1 MSGEPMSDN
10 DRWEAFA
17 DELELTPEE
26 RREFVESMEQM
37 RRGEGRTI
45 TSEELRG
52 ESDEDQAS

>member
-1 MSGEPMSDN
+1 MSGEPMSE
-10 DRWEAFA
+10 DRWGAFA
-17 DELELTPEE
+17 DELELTDQE

-52 ESDEDQAS
+52 EPDEDQTS

>member
-10 DRWEAFA
+10 DRWEVFA

-26 RREFVESMEQM
+26 RREFVESLEQM